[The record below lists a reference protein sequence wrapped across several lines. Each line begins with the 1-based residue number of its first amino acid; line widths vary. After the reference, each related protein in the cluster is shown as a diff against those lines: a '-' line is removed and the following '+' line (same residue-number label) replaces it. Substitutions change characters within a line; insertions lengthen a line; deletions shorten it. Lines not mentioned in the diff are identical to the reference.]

1 MSGQRIS
8 MEVGI
13 FPPRR
18 RLGYRQGKMQSIGGQ
33 YSPEVPQP
41 IARSSLAL
49 DFEDENIRT
58 FLV

>member
-1 MSGQRIS
+1 